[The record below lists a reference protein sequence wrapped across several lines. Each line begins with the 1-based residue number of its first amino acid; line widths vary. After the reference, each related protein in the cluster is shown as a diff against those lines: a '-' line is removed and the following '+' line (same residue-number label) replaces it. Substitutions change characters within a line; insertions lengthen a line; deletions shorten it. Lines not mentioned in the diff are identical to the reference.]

1 MTAWGRFLFERNFTK
16 IICAGCASGLTE
28 ERVFE
33 FYFREAFMSNSSPIL
48 VTGGAGYIGSHTVR
62 LLASQGHKVVV
73 LDNLVFG
80 HERAI
85 LDPGVELVVGDVGDQ
100 TLVRGLFEKYGFGAV
115 VHFAAYAY
123 VGESV
128 TNPLKYYQN
137 NTAEPI
143 KLLQV
148 MQEFGCKVFVFSSTC
163 ATYGV
168 PDKLPITETNRQSPI
183 NPYGHSKLMVERILA
198 DCDTAWGLRS
208 ACLRYFNASGCS
220 SDGLIGEDH
229 DPETHL
235 IPRVLMAVTGEIEFL
250 EVFGTD
256 YATPDGTCIRDY
268 IHVEDLADAHARALE
283 FLSEGGGSVRCNLG
297 TGVGVSVREIISA
310 VEEVTG
316 QSVPVKYGPR
326 REGDPASL
334 VADPSLAKELLGWE
348 ATRRDIRD
356 MIRPAWLWAS
366 GPNAGRY
373 PANLVK

>member
-1 MTAWGRFLFERNFTK
+1 
-16 IICAGCASGLTE
+16 
-28 ERVFE
+28 
-33 FYFREAFMSNSSPIL
+33 MSNSQAPIL

-62 LLASQGHKVVV
+62 LLAGQGRKIVV

-80 HERAI
+80 HEQAI
-85 LDPGVELVVGDVGDQ
+85 VDPDVELVFGEVGDQ
-100 TLVRGLFEKYGFGAV
+100 ELVRSLFEKHGFGAV
-115 VHFAAYAY
+115 IHFAAYAY

-168 PDKLPITETNRQSPI
+168 PNKLPITETNVQDPI
-183 NPYGHSKLMVERILA
+183 NPYGRSKLMVEWILK
-198 DCDTAWGLRS
+198 DCGEAWGLRS

-220 SDGLIGEDH
+220 PDGKIGEDH

-235 IPRVLMAVTGEIEFL
+235 IPRVLMAVTGEIEYL

-256 YATPDGTCIRDY
+256 YNTPDGTCIRDY
-268 IHVEDLADAHARALE
+268 IHVEDLADAHAKALDH
-283 FLSEGGGSVRCNLG
+283 LAAGGESIRCNLG
-297 TGVGVSVREIISA
+297 TGVGVSVKQIITA

-316 QSVPVKYGPR
+316 KTVPVKFGPR
-326 REGDPASL
+326 RAGDPDSL
-334 VADPSLAKELLGWE
+334 VADPALAKQLLGWE
-348 ATRRDIRD
+348 ARHRDVRD
-356 MIRPAWLWAS
+356 MVAPAWTWMN
-366 GPNAGRY
+366 GPGGGRY
-373 PANLVK
+373 PENSLTR